1 MTGSS
6 TKCHHFQFFSN
17 MEMSRFPSS
26 ASSFQH
32 WPLLFKFQIWMGTV
46 SLETKQ
52 SLHVASP
59 VPLNYFL
66 NLKIFIFLF
75 FSSFSSSLF
84 FHQILHQQTL
94 WNWHINPNSWVS
106 FDELTYFFRSLTD
119 NNDNS
124 IFFSF
129 SFFVCSPFSSLLSSV
144 LRCCLLKSCS
154 LIFGYKSRFI
164 FGFNLFQ

>member
-1 MTGSS
+1 MLPRRISNS
-6 TKCHHFQFFSN
+6 IRQADFLNIINSVHKQTKITDRNDEGNDPRSQLY
-17 MEMSRFPSS
+17 S
-26 ASSFQH
+26 AST
-32 WPLLFKFQIWMGTV
+32 LL
-46 SLETKQ
+46 
-52 SLHVASP
+52 
-59 VPLNYFL
+59 
-66 NLKIFIFLF
+66 FIFL